1 MFVDVYNVVLHLTED
16 SCSLKAVGQETEEA
30 VVSISDTHSNRPAPR
45 NITNVYVG
53 ISKCFLHTIPRTL
66 TALLCCLII
75 M

>member
-45 NITNVYVG
+45 NTANVYVG
-53 ISKCFLHTIPRTL
+53 I
-66 TALLCCLII
+66 
-75 M
+75 